1 MIQFKYTPLL
11 VLVLSIIAFSACQ
24 PTSKA
29 QITELPEGGLDVIGT
44 DTFAALKGSS
54 SSAVKLETINVTDQG
69 FSQAWRVTGLQPVEQ
84 PYSSQLSADNVL
96 AISKDD
102 TMIVQFWARSVSS
115 KAAQTEFV
123 FEQNTDPYA
132 KSVGVGVTLT
142 PQWIFYSVPFKAV
155 QDYPVG
161 TAAARFRLGYNNQS
175 FELGGVILKNYA
187 KTKTVN
193 ELPFSG
199 IGYVGR
205 ELDAAWRSAADARI
219 DQLRKTNLRVNLK
232 DSNGKPISNAT
243 IKLEMQRHAFP
254 FGTAVD
260 AEKLLGTSQ
269 DSATYKAK
277 ILELFNRVV
286 LENDLK
292 WPVWECCRKTQ
303 ALEAIKLFA
312 ANNISVRGHN
322 LIWPCNDNYCL
333 PDDVPALFSDTTKLK
348 ARIDSHL
355 VDILGA
361 TKGTLVEWDVVNEP
375 SANKRLSNVLGEDE
389 MVAQFKRAKEL
400 DGNAKMFVNDYG
412 NLGEGNLDTEFKRI
426 IKRLLE
432 LGAPVEGIGLQAHF
446 GLQLTPPEEL
456 NSRLDAFG
464 AFGLPLAI
472 TEFDVN
478 TSNESLQADYLRDF
492 LTIAFANKNVSSFL
506 MWGFWEGQHWLPDAA
521 LYRKDWSIKPNGQVF
536 KDLLFKTWWTN
547 ATGASD
553 ATGKFETRGFY
564 GDYKITATLG
574 SRIVTKTVK
583 LEPNSTG
590 FDLILP

>member
-1 MIQFKYTPLL
+1 MFTRKHTPLL
-11 VLVLSIIAFSACQ
+11 VLVLSVIAFSACQ

-29 QITELPEGGLDVIGT
+29 QITQLPDGGLDVIGT
-44 DTFAALKGSS
+44 DTFAALKGGSS
-54 SSAVKLETINVTDQG
+54 NAVQLEIIDVADKP
-69 FSQAWRVTGLQPVEQ
+69 FAKAWRVTGLQPVEQ

-102 TMIVQFWARSVSS
+102 TMIVQFWARSTSS
-115 KAAQTEFV
+115 QAAQTEFV
-123 FEQNTDPYA
+123 FEQNTDPYD
-132 KSVGVGVTLT
+132 KSVGIGVRLT
-142 PQWIFYSVPFKAV
+142 PQWVLYSVPFKAV

-161 TAAARFRLGYNNQS
+161 TGAARFRLGYNNQS

-219 DQLRKTNLRVNLK
+219 DQIRKTNLRVNLK
-232 DSNGKPISNAT
+232 DSNGKPIQNAT

-260 AEKLLGTSQ
+260 AEKLLATSQ
-269 DSATYKAK
+269 DSAKYKAT

-303 ALEAIKLFA
+303 ALEAIKLFT

-322 LIWPCNDNYCL
+322 LIWPCDANYCL

-348 ARIDSHL
+348 ARIDAHL

-375 SANKRLSNVLGEDE
+375 SANKRLAKVVGEDE
-389 MVAQFKRAKEL
+389 MVNWYKRAKEL
-400 DGNAKMFVNDYG
+400 DGNTKLFINDYG
-412 NLGEGNLDTEFKRI
+412 NLGEGNLDVEFKRI

-432 LGAPVEGIGLQAHF
+432 LGAPIEGIGLQAHF

-464 AFGLPLAI
+464 TFGLPLAI

-478 TSNESLQADYLRDF
+478 TSNEPLQADYLRDF

-521 LYRKDWSIKPNGQVF
+521 MYRKDWSIKPNGQVF
-536 KDLLFKTWWTN
+536 KDLVFKTWWTN
-547 ATGASD
+547 STGASD
-553 ATGKFETRGFY
+553 ATGNFETRGFY

-574 SRIVTKTVK
+574 SRTVTKTVK
-583 LEPNSTG
+583 LEPNSII

>member
-1 MIQFKYTPLL
+1 MFARIHTPLL
-11 VLVLSIIAFSACQ
+11 VLVLWVITFSACQ

-29 QITELPEGGLDVIGT
+29 QITQLPEGGLDVIGT

-54 SSAVKLETINVTDQG
+54 SSAVQIETINVTDQN
-69 FSQAWRVTGLQPVEQ
+69 FTKAWRVTGLQPLEQ
-84 PYSSQLSADNVL
+84 PYFSQLSADTVL

-115 KAAQTEFV
+115 NTAQTEFV
-123 FEQNTDPYA
+123 FEQNADPYD
-132 KSVGVGVTLT
+132 KSVGVGVRLT
-142 PQWIFYSVPFKAV
+142 PQWVLYSVPFKAV
-155 QDYPVG
+155 QDYPLG

-232 DSNGKPISNAT
+232 DSQGNTIPNAT

-260 AEKLLGTSQ
+260 AEKLLATSQ
-269 DSATYKAK
+269 DSAKYKAT

-322 LIWPCNDNYCL
+322 LIWPCDANYCL

-348 ARIDSHL
+348 ARIDAHL

-375 SANKRLSNVLGEDE
+375 SANKRLANIVGEDE
-389 MVAQFKRAKEL
+389 MVNWYKRAKEL
-400 DGNAKMFVNDYG
+400 DGSAKLFINDYG
-412 NLGEGNLDTEFKRI
+412 NLGEGSLDIEFKRI

-432 LGAPVEGIGLQAHF
+432 LGAPIEGIGLQAHF

-464 AFGLPLAI
+464 TFGLPLAI

-536 KDLLFKTWWTN
+536 KDLIFKTWWTN

-553 ATGKFETRGFY
+553 ATGNFETRGFY

-574 SRIVTKTVK
+574 SRTVTKTVK
-583 LEPNSTG
+583 LEPNGTT
-590 FDLILP
+590 FDLVLP